1 MKTSL
6 VAIVAGGIVVLAIML
21 TLILTSYQELEDTDF
36 KPLPKEWQSSGPFQI
51 DRNKYAIGE
60 KIFMIVEGLEFGE
73 KGQIDIMRPLNATHQ
88 FVWDSIPF
96 DGAKKSEFNFYFEPK
111 ISKIGGFCSIDDIM
125 GKWSLIFRGT
135 NYPNLDF
142 EIDKRV
148 VPGTNIEPVC

>member
-1 MKTSL
+1 
-6 VAIVAGGIVVLAIML
+6 
-21 TLILTSYQELEDTDF
+21 
-36 KPLPKEWQSSGPFQI
+36 
-51 DRNKYAIGE
+51 
-60 KIFMIVEGLEFGE
+60 
-73 KGQIDIMRPLNATHQ
+73 MRPLNATHQ

-96 DGAKKSEFNFYFEPK
+96 DGAIKSNFNFYFEPK
-111 ISKIGGFCSIDDIM
+111 IEKYSVFCSIDDIM